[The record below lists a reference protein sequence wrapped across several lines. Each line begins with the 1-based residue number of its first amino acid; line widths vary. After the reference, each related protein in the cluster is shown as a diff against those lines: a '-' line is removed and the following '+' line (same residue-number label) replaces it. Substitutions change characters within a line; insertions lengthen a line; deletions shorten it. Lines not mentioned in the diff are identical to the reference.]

1 MRMYKISIGVL
12 CLILA
17 VIFGNAMVVSGE
29 SDDESI
35 SVPLGVIHLG
45 PPEDVEAKQP
55 SVPFPHGTHFVYTC
69 NTCHHQWEMDAP
81 IENCTTSG
89 CHDGIESP
97 ITVGG
102 GKVDEDE
109 LIAYYKTAYHKMC
122 ISCHKEIKAQNKS
135 LEMSGRVLKDRL
147 PNAGPSSCKGCH
159 LPEE

>member
-1 MRMYKISIGVL
+1 MVKISIGVL

-69 NTCHHQWEMDAP
+69 NTCHHQWEMDGP

-89 CHDGIESP
+89 CHDGVESP
-97 ITVGG
+97 IKAGG
-102 GKVDEDE
+102 GKVDEDG
-109 LIAYYKTAYHKMC
+109 KRRK
-122 ISCHKEIKAQNKS
+122 
-135 LEMSGRVLKDRL
+135 LEVKVGDRVLFGKFSGTEVKLSGDQVLVMREDDIM
-147 PNAGPSSCKGCH
+147 GVI
-159 LPEE
+159 E

>member
-1 MRMYKISIGVL
+1 MYKIGIGVL

-17 VIFGNAMVVSGE
+17 VISGNVMVVSGE
-29 SDDESI
+29 SDDETI
-35 SVPLGVIHLG
+35 SVPLGVVHLG

-69 NTCHHQWEMDAP
+69 NTCHHYWEMDAQ

-89 CHDGIESP
+89 CHDGVESP
-97 ITVGG
+97 IKAGG

-122 ISCHKEIKAQNKS
+122 IGCHREIKAQNKS
-135 LEMSGRVLKDRL
+135 LEMSGRVLKEKL
-147 PNAGPSSCKGCH
+147 PNVGPSSCKGCH
-159 LPEE
+159 LEEE